1 MKTRLAAAVLHFLA
15 SVIVISL
22 FLSVVYFIWYPR
34 PFYIIHSVFD
44 AVKIALIVDLILG
57 PFLTLVIFNIS
68 KPRSVLIRDI
78 SIIVLFQIVA
88 LSWGVHITHKMRPV
102 LFVFQDETF
111 YSMTK
116 EDINL
121 DEMNASMTLPAI
133 WQKPKFVYVEP
144 LSSEEAMRRLD
155 VITHGGTVEGI
166 MYQAADYKPL
176 SLQGDGVYMQDV
188 LHHDTSYEALLK
200 SRYWKEKVEQ
210 FLKVQD
216 SHGEDYLFYSIENP
230 GTYSG
235 IIIYNKED
243 FSYAGLMD

>member
-144 LSSEEAMRRLD
+144 LSSEEAMQRLD
-155 VITHGGTVEGI
+155 VITHGGMVEGK

-176 SLQGDGVYMQDV
+176 SLQMDSVYMQDV
-188 LHHDTSYEALLK
+188 LNHDTSYEVLLK
-200 SRYWKEKVEQ
+200 SRYWGGKVEQ
-210 FLKVQD
+210 FLKVQA
-216 SHGEDYLFYSIENP
+216 GQGKDYLFYSIENP